1 MFLTI
6 TVLSGFEKYWA
17 FKQIYLK
24 NTKH

>member
-6 TVLSGFEKYWA
+6 TALSGFEKYWA